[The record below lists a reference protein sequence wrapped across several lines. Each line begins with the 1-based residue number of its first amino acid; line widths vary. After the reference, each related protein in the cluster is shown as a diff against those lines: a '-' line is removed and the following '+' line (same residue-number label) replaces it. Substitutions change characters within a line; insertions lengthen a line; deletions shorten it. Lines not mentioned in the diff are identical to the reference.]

1 MVLNSVNRQ
10 DLNGKWLLKDIDS
23 GNGKKG
29 YPEFQLLEIN
39 DKSAEFFTGFS
50 LEKKASN
57 IKVVKGKLLTTEN
70 GKFAKYKIVNEN
82 HLKLFID
89 GKANDKDAVFEC
101 DFFRLLPT
109 ITVLKKVDIEKLT
122 FLVNENGHESELN
135 FNKELWDKETL
146 KLFNEKEGEKRI
158 IEQIDSTFFVS
169 MYYNGKRSISIPIK
183 EVTTKF
189 LKLYAIP
196 TGPMEMIAYRK
207 E

>member
-82 HLKLFID
+82 HLKLTKMLFSSAI
-89 GKANDKDAVFEC
+89 FF
-101 DFFRLLPT
+101 DFYQQ
-109 ITVLKKVDIEKLT
+109 
-122 FLVNENGHESELN
+122 S
-135 FNKELWDKETL
+135 
-146 KLFNEKEGEKRI
+146 
-158 IEQIDSTFFVS
+158 Q
-169 MYYNGKRSISIPIK
+169 Y
-183 EVTTKF
+183 
-189 LKLYAIP
+189 
-196 TGPMEMIAYRK
+196 
-207 E
+207 